1 MQIARKQHGAVYTP
15 APLARRILREARIT
29 NHEIPVLCDPACG
42 DGAILAEA
50 AKVLCTLPKA
60 YGGEPALCA
69 GAESGIPAAA
79 DDPEKLEARG
89 RRHRS
94 LHHFL

>member
-50 AKVLCTLPKA
+50 AKALCALPKA
-60 YGGEPALCA
+60 CGGKPALCSSP
-69 GAESGIPAAA
+69 EPRIPAAA
-79 DDPEKLEARG
+79 DDPGKLEARG